1 MAIWEGLLWGLMKFI
16 ISIGVFI
23 DGDAPKPSF
32 RDVFGFRDPKSVV
45 LMPN

>member
-16 ISIGVFI
+16 CIGIGVFI
-23 DGDAPKPSF
+23 DGDVF